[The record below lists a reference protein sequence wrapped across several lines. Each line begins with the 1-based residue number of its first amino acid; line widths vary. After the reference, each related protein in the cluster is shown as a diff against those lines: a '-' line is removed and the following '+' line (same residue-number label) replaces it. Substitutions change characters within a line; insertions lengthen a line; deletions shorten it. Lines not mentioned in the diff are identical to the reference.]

1 MDTVKS
7 TKFNTQQQ
15 LELLRGLDIG
25 LIVVDATFKI
35 ELWNSFLVNHTAVE
49 AQDALSKSLFDICPD
64 IDQDCLRT
72 KVRAV
77 ITLQSVLTITW
88 QQRPYLI
95 KMNSYRP
102 ITSSAPYMY
111 QNVRIMPLIN
121 ANGQV
126 EHVAIVLYDVT
137 DAARVLIAFQEKN
150 LQLTYSSQIDPLT
163 KLNNRGHWETLLQAE
178 FKRYPRNH
186 SPSVLVMLDID
197 FFKKVN
203 DTYGHQG
210 GDTVLRYLG
219 KILLENYR
227 ATDIIGRYGGE
238 EFGILMLDTQ
248 TKQAEALIGKLVQAL
263 ETTQIIHD
271 QQQINITLSFGVT
284 QICSRFK
291 RHDEWI
297 DMADKALYQ
306 SKKNGRN
313 RATVLNHDD
322 L

>member
-197 FFKKVN
+197 FFKKS
-203 DTYGHQG
+203 
-210 GDTVLRYLG
+210 
-219 KILLENYR
+219 E
-227 ATDIIGRYGGE
+227 
-238 EFGILMLDTQ
+238 
-248 TKQAEALIGKLVQAL
+248 
-263 ETTQIIHD
+263 
-271 QQQINITLSFGVT
+271 
-284 QICSRFK
+284 
-291 RHDEWI
+291 
-297 DMADKALYQ
+297 
-306 SKKNGRN
+306 
-313 RATVLNHDD
+313 
-322 L
+322 